1 MDQPARLTSNLLA
14 RKGSAQPL
22 DRHQPAALAVVDDAR
37 FGSRRRALRD
47 RSHHEPPGET
57 VERVPPLPVAVQSRP
72 MDDRR
77 PRRAALTVRLDAARH
92 TRLRIL
98 AARRGRTSQDLMVE
112 ALDRMLEAA
121 GETCA
126 CLRDWNETAR

>member
-1 MDQPARLTSNLLA
+1 
-14 RKGSAQPL
+14 
-22 DRHQPAALAVVDDAR
+22 
-37 FGSRRRALRD
+37 
-47 RSHHEPPGET
+47 
-57 VERVPPLPVAVQSRP
+57 
-72 MDDRR
+72 
-77 PRRAALTVRLDAARH
+77 VRLDAARH

-126 CLRDWNETAR
+126 CLRDWSEEGAR